1 MAILSS
7 VPATI
12 AASGSLSGE
21 ADLYPGI
28 LVGVWMPAVWTAAPI
43 TFQTLSPD
51 GSTWL
56 ELYNYPG
63 AEVTLN
69 VAAGQYITIDP
80 TQWKGVTAVKVRSGT
95 SASPVAQSAQA
106 IVNLV
111 TRQMVA

>member
-1 MAILSS
+1 MSILNS

-12 AASGSLSGE
+12 AASASLSGE
-21 ADLYPGI
+21 ADLYPGV
-28 LVGVWMPAVWTAAPI
+28 LVGVWMPATWTAASI

-56 ELYNYPG
+56 ELYTYPG

-69 VAAGQYITIDP
+69 VAAGQFIAVDP
-80 TQWKGVTAVKVRSGT
+80 TQWKGITSVKVRSGT
-95 SASPVAQSAQA
+95 SASPVNQSAQA

>member
-1 MAILSS
+1 MS
-7 VPATI
+7 VLNTIPATI

-28 LVGVWMPAVWTAAPI
+28 LVGVWMPAVWTAASI

-56 ELYNYPG
+56 ELYTYPG
-63 AEVTLN
+63 AEVTLT
-69 VAAGQYITIDP
+69 VAAGQFIAVDP
-80 TQWKGVTAVKVRSGT
+80 TQWKGITAVKVRSGT
-95 SASPVAQSAQA
+95 AASPVAQSAQA